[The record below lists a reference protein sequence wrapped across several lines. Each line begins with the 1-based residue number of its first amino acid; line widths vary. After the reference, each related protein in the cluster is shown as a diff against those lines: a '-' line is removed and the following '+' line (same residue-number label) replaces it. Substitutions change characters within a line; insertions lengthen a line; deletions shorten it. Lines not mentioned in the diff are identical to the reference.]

1 MVSLA
6 ILCICRCH
14 YHLFP
19 AEFLMAKPFCL
30 TAAKTTWHF
39 HGRWLG
45 RFQVARQSGPD
56 ASVMWMSN
64 FHETIIAMDMPLI
77 QETTIFWIFET
88 DFLDDQRV
96 SLKTKILGGETFTT
110 SKSLSCLHIFLQIC
124 GSMLQGEPGTTNLK
138 ENITTDFD
146 IRKTL
151 CLINIIQSYPI
162 NITSGYMSNWLRF
175 IEQAHGKIRGRVQL
189 WVTD

>member
-1 MVSLA
+1 MDT
-6 ILCICRCH
+6 ILHHLGWLKPYKSWDNHHPWWCRILSINSSNGH
-14 YHLFP
+14 APY
-19 AEFLMAKPFCL
+19 
-30 TAAKTTWHF
+30 
-39 HGRWLG
+39 
-45 RFQVARQSGPD
+45 SG
-56 ASVMWMSN
+56 N
-64 FHETIIAMDMPLI
+64 NN
-77 QETTIFWIFET
+77 FWIFET

-96 SLKTKILGGETFTT
+96 SWKKILGGETFTAT
-110 SKSLSCLHIFLQIC
+110 SKSLSRLHIFLQIC
-124 GSMLQGEPGTTNLK
+124 GSMLQGEPGTTNWK

-189 WVTD
+189 WVNPRMIRCSRWFLEFWRVKTPVSQAQISMVIACSL

>member
-14 YHLFP
+14 YHRFP

-88 DFLDDQRV
+88 DFLDDQGV
-96 SLKTKILGGETFTT
+96 SLKTKILGGETIHYIKTIVPPPH
-110 SKSLSCLHIFLQIC
+110 LLA
-124 GSMLQGEPGTTNLK
+124 NLWK
-138 ENITTDFD
+138 HAARRAWNNQLK
-146 IRKTL
+146 RKHH
-151 CLINIIQSYPI
+151 NRFWHPKNSVFNQHHPII
-162 NITSGYMSNWLRF
+162 SN
-175 IEQAHGKIRGRVQL
+175 QHH
-189 WVTD
+189 